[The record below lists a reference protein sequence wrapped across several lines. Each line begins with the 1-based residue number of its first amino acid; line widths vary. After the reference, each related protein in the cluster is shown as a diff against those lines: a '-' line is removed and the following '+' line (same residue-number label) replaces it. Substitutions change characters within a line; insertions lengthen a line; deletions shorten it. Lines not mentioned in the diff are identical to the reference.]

1 MGKIG
6 KICKVDK
13 VDKVDA
19 RKSLSR
25 MPFGMLFWVL
35 VLVLVLVSASAP
47 AKLISKMQLQIAGTF
62 R

>member
-1 MGKIG
+1 VGKIG
-6 KICKVDK
+6 KICK

-25 MPFGMLFWVL
+25 MSFGMLFWV
-35 VLVLVLVSASAP
+35 VVLVSAS

>member
-1 MGKIG
+1 VGKIG
-6 KICKVDK
+6 KICKVN
-13 VDKVDA
+13 KVDA

-25 MPFGMLFWVL
+25 MSFGMLFWVL
-35 VLVLVLVSASAP
+35 VLVSASAS

>member
-25 MPFGMLFWVL
+25 MSFGMLFWVL
-35 VLVLVLVSASAP
+35 VLVSASAS